1 MGLKELSRSEANVKL
16 GFAQEVSMLKKA
28 LLLISF

>member
-16 GFAQEVSMLKKA
+16 GFAQEVSMLEK
-28 LLLISF
+28 LCS